1 MVATRADVKENFLGG
16 IREHGRDDR
25 HIRQM
30 RTTIVRVVQ
39 HIHIAPLHPAAV
51 LTHHGLDA
59 LPHRAKMHG
68 HMRRIG
74 DEVALSV
81 EQCATEIQALF
92 DVHRVGRIGEPQP
105 HLFGNRHEQIIEYF
119 QHDRIG
125 FRADRIADCTR
136 DNACQHQMI

>member
-1 MVATRADVKENFLGG
+1 MVAARANVKKNFLCRIGEY
-16 IREHGRDDR
+16 RRNDR
-25 HIRQM
+25 HIRQ
-30 RTTIVRVVQ
+30 VRATVVRIVQ
-39 HIHIAPLHPAAV
+39 HIHITPLHPAGV

-59 LPHRAKMHG
+59 LPHRAKMHR

-81 EQCATEIQALF
+81 EQCATEIQALL

-105 HLFGNRHEQIIEYF
+105 HLFGNRHEQVVEYF

-125 FRADRIADCTR
+125 FRADCVANGTCDDT
-136 DNACQHQMI
+136 CQYQMI